1 MYSGSTIT
9 KISGIVFGAHQKID
23 RVARKQL
30 ESLIPE
36 SKFPKIT
43 EILKFEGDKGP
54 DSMKRKSPFKDE
66 PWHFFHPEDDLDVS
80 ILEQISHHYNEL
92 VKALREDNKVK
103 SSFESAWLAHA
114 IVDGL
119 TPAHHN
125 HFSEESRVL
134 RGQDSERSLTPK
146 DKLLMHGDTKK
157 EKILNNWKMWGPQ
170 GLLTNHLKFE
180 LGFASLI
187 APLKFTGIIPKKKNL
202 KHMNAKEISKWY
214 RDLAKDVVKLN
225 LYNDFIDQGWTI
237 KLSQKAQKR
246 LAPILINAVTKIW
259 YNAYLDSTIQ
269 EVKNKK

>member
-9 KISGIVFGAHQKID
+9 KISGIVLGAHQKID

-30 ESLIPE
+30 DNLIPE
-36 SKFPKIT
+36 NNFPKIT
-43 EILKFEGDKGP
+43 DILKFEGDRGP

-66 PWHFFHPEDDLDVS
+66 PWHFFNPEDEEDIS
-80 ILEQISHHYNEL
+80 ILVQINHHYSEL
-92 VKALREDNKVK
+92 VKALREDNNVK

-125 HFSEESRVL
+125 HFSEESKKL
-134 RGQDSERSLTPK
+134 RGQDKDRELTPK

-157 EKILNNWKMWGPQ
+157 EKIINNWRMWGPQ
-170 GLLTNHLKFE
+170 GLLTYHLKFE

-187 APLKFTGIIPKKKNL
+187 APLKFTGIIPKKRSL
-202 KHMNAKEISKWY
+202 KFMSTKDINKWY
-214 RDLAKDVVKLN
+214 RELAKDVVKLN
-225 LYNDFIDQGWTI
+225 LYEDFIDQGWTI
-237 KLSQKAQKR
+237 KLSQKAQKK
-246 LAPILINAVTKIW
+246 LAPMLINAVTRIW
-259 YNAYLDSTIQ
+259 YNAYLESVHQ